1 MTLPVQPPV
10 SPMLSKLVRELPPPG
25 DVMYEPK
32 WDGFRTIVFRDG
44 EEVELGSRNER
55 PMTRYF
61 PELLGPLRASLP
73 ERCVV
78 DGEIVI
84 AGPGGLDFDALLNRI
99 HPAASRVRKLAEET
113 PASFV
118 GFDLLALGDE
128 DLRTHPFEE
137 RRRRLEQALAGAKP
151 PVHLTPATRDRT
163 LAEEWFRRFEG
174 AGLDGVMVK
183 PLALPYLEDKRE
195 MFKVKH
201 ARTAD
206 CVVAGF
212 RWFKGGGGV
221 GSFLLGLHDEQGTLH
236 HVGIC
241 SGFTAAQRKQFE
253 ADLASLREGALE
265 AHPWKEWA
273 SLAGESEQRM
283 PGAPSRWNNKKD
295 LSWEPVR
302 LEKVVE
308 VGYDHLQGGR
318 RFRHATHFFRWRPDR
333 TPQTCTYA
341 QLEAVVPA
349 ELKAL
354 FGT

>member
-1 MTLPVQPPV
+1 MILPVQPPV
-10 SPMLSKLVRELPPPG
+10 SPMLSKLVRELPPAG
-25 DVMYEPK
+25 EVIYEPK

-44 EEVELGSRNER
+44 EDVELGSRNER

-61 PELLGPLRASLP
+61 PEILSPLRASLP

-84 AGPGGLDFDALLNRI
+84 AAPGGLDFDALLNRI

-118 GFDLLALGDE
+118 AFDLLAIGDE
-128 DLRTHPFEE
+128 DLRALPFEQ
-137 RRRRLEQALAGAKP
+137 RRRRLEQALAGAKA
-151 PVHLTPATRDRT
+151 PVYLTPATRDRAV
-163 LAEEWFRRFEG
+163 AEEWFRRFEG

-183 PLALPYLEDKRE
+183 PLTLPYLEDKRE
-195 MFKVKH
+195 MLKVKH
-201 ARTAD
+201 ERTAD
-206 CVVAGF
+206 CVDAGF

-221 GSFLLGLHDEQGTLH
+221 GSFLLGLNDEQGTLH

-241 SGFTAAQRKQFE
+241 SGFTAAQRKEFE
-253 ADLASLREGALE
+253 TELALLRENALE
-265 AHPWKEWA
+265 GHPWKEWA
-273 SLAGESEQRM
+273 TMAGETMQRM

-302 LEKVVE
+302 PERVVE
-308 VGYDHLQGGR
+308 VSYDHLQGT
-318 RFRHATHFFRWRPDR
+318 RFRHATHFLRWRWDR
-333 TPQTCTYA
+333 TPQSCTYG
-341 QLEAVVPA
+341 QLEAVVPV

-354 FGT
+354 FGG